1 MKNVAKCDT
10 WCELQNPVNHRVFE
24 RKLRPRDPPEGTPAS
39 RALEAHPRSVA
50 SRQRRGHWP
59 SEPRGAVGPSERPP
73 YVAGS
78 GEWWATAHVAPSPVR
93 TQGLVRPPNEEHAVA
108 ACVVR
113 HLRTDTPGQA
123 GLPAEFKH
131 INKRRRRNLQGF
143 P

>member
-1 MKNVAKCDT
+1 MGLSV
-10 WCELQNPVNHRVFE
+10 
-24 RKLRPRDPPEGTPAS
+24 RPS
-39 RALEAHPRSVA
+39 
-50 SRQRRGHWP
+50 
-59 SEPRGAVGPSERPP
+59 

-78 GEWWATAHVAPSPVR
+78 GEWWATARVTPSPVLM
-93 TQGLVRPPNEEHAVA
+93 QGLVRTPNEEHAA
-108 ACVVR
+108 AASAAR